1 MVLDKKPVTL
11 KLNEKQFLTGDSA
24 ILNYAVNLPN
34 GLENNEQ
41 QTLMHKVEVPVGGE
55 YRLVLADG
63 SKVWINAESSLQYPV
78 EFTAEQRT
86 VILQGEAYFEV
97 VSDTLKPFTVKTP
110 AGLEV
115 KVTGTH
121 FNVEAYADRRTWKTT
136 LVEGGVEVRL
146 GKYQTNQGSLKKVN
160 VREVIAWKNGW
171 FVFDNTPL
179 EEIMETIRRWYN
191 IEVEYRDAETKQLR
205 FTGDLSKYD
214 SFESVIRMFE
224 DTQKVKLKVRANRL
238 IVERH

>member
-1 MVLDKKPVTL
+1 M
-11 KLNEKQFLTGDSA
+11 
-24 ILNYAVNLPN
+24 
-34 GLENNEQ
+34 
-41 QTLMHKVEVPVGGE
+41 
-55 YRLVLADG
+55 
-63 SKVWINAESSLQYPV
+63 
-78 EFTAEQRT
+78 
-86 VILQGEAYFEV
+86 
-97 VSDTLKPFTVKTP
+97 
-110 AGLEV
+110 EV

-146 GKYQTNQGSLKKVN
+146 GKYQTYLRPNEQFSFDQETNQGSLKKVN

-191 IEVEYRDAETKQLR
+191 IEVEYRDAETKQLC